1 MKLLFQLDD
10 QVHTFGV
17 TETLNGQD
25 LLILKDSLFRF
36 FDSHPA
42 FTIIDLSLA
51 NLSVP
56 TAELDQILVE
66 INNFAQARGLN
77 LVIARTEVQ
86 AVSGKEKV
94 LERALQKH
102 LELLQA
108 KVEIREKM
116 RGQAALL
123 VAENA
128 ELKESMNLQFEK
140 LKALRNDQNPLSPL
154 LEKLWNEK

>member
-1 MKLLFQLDD
+1 MKLIFQLDD

-25 LLILKDSLFRF
+25 LVILRDSLFRF

-42 FTIIDLSLA
+42 YTILDLSHA
-51 NLSVP
+51 NISVP
-56 TAELDQILVE
+56 PRELEQILVE

-77 LVIARTEVQ
+77 LIIARTELD
-86 AVSGKEKV
+86 AASGKKKV
-94 LERALQKH
+94 LELALQKH

-116 RGQAALL
+116 RNQALRL

-128 ELKESMNLQFEK
+128 ELKESMNLQLKK
-140 LKALRNDQNPLSPL
+140 LKALKNDQNPLSPL